1 MSTTPPANREKPA
14 FSIPSIVALVA
25 TGLIFVTEGF
35 DPVLAIVG
43 VVAGLIGGLLALS
56 PSVRG
61 GLVSI
66 LSIVIG
72 LASAV
77 ISLFQVIF

>member
-1 MSTTPPANREKPA
+1 MSTPTSTREKPA
-14 FSIPSIVALVA
+14 FSVPSIVALVA
-25 TGLIFVTEGF
+25 TALIFVTNGF
-35 DPVLAIVG
+35 DFLLAIVG
-43 VVAGLIGGLLALS
+43 VGAGLIGGLLALS

-61 GLVSI
+61 GIVSI

>member
-1 MSTTPPANREKPA
+1 MSTPTSTREKPA
-14 FSIPSIVALVA
+14 FSVPSIVALVA
-25 TGLIFVTEGF
+25 TALIFVTNGF
-35 DPVLAIVG
+35 DFLLAIVG

-61 GLVSI
+61 GIVSI

-77 ISLFQVIF
+77 ISLLQVIF

>member
-1 MSTTPPANREKPA
+1 MSTPTSTREKPA
-14 FSIPSIVALVA
+14 FSVPSIVALVA
-25 TGLIFVTEGF
+25 TALIFVTNGF
-35 DPVLAIVG
+35 DFLLAIVG

-56 PSVRG
+56 PNVRG
-61 GLVSI
+61 GIVSI